1 MKGQNVMKTKKVAT
15 LGLCIALSMVLS
27 FIEHQIPPLVAVP
40 GVKVGLPNLVMVFM
54 LYKIGWKETAV
65 VSLIRVVL
73 VSMLFGSVV
82 SMAYGLVGAT
92 LSLIGMTLLKKTK
105 LFSTIAVSVV
115 GGVLHNIGQIA
126 TACVVMGTAQIVYY
140 LPVLLISGTIAGVVI
155 GFVSGLLVKK
165 LDKLKF

>member
-1 MKGQNVMKTKKVAT
+1 MKTKKVAT

-54 LYKIGWKETAV
+54 LYKIGWKETAI
-65 VSLIRVVL
+65 VSIVRVVL
-73 VSMLFGSVV
+73 VSMIFGSVV

-92 LSLIGMTLLKKTK
+92 LSLIGMVLLKKTK
-105 LFSTIAVSVV
+105 LFSTIAVSVA

-126 TACVVMGTAQIVYY
+126 VACVVMGTAQIVYY

-155 GFVSGLLVKK
+155 GFVAGLLVKK
-165 LDKLKF
+165 LDKFKF